1 MFDVIIIGKGPAGL
15 SAGIYT
21 AMANLNTLVVG
32 KESAIY
38 VDKTENQFYRW
49 DSENLTYKKMGSDY
63 HDIKVIN
70 GGTSKTTY

>member
-1 MFDVIIIGKGPAGL
+1 MATGFFNVPPSPFEVITK
-15 SAGIYT
+15 
-21 AMANLNTLVVG
+21 NTYLEFPSVG

>member
-1 MFDVIIIGKGPAGL
+1 MATGFFNVPPSPFEVITK
-15 SAGIYT
+15 
-21 AMANLNTLVVG
+21 NTHLEFPSVG
-32 KESAIY
+32 KEGVVY

-49 DSENLTYKKMGSDY
+49 EAETLTYVKMGSDY